1 MKAVVTDKNIF
12 LYLFRDKHFNIHC
25 TYIYVLLHIHKC
37 YVNIIYLLTGGHNF
51 YCVYTIMLTTTE

>member
-1 MKAVVTDKNIF
+1 MKAVVTDKSIF

-37 YVNIIYLLTGGHNF
+37 YVNIIYVLTGGRTIF
-51 YCVYTIMLTTTE
+51 TVYIR